1 MASRYKSPAEVKWAV
16 RQRFQYIEIMAFY
29 TGLVSRSDV
38 ARTFGLSDA
47 AATKDLKAYS
57 EQAPDNLAYRH
68 SVFGF
73 VPTASF
79 QPLFADLSPE
89 VVLPMIATNLATSGG
104 AADRGGEESIYGIPV
119 EALPLPTRLPAAG
132 VCAPII
138 RAIKQHRQVRIGY
151 KSLSDRE
158 AEDSRVIEPHSLVNT
173 GLRWHVRAYN
183 LDTYDFRDFV
193 LSRIVAAELLNSE
206 AESNLMYDDDW
217 VELAT
222 LQLAP
227 HPKLDA
233 RKRESLLVDYNA
245 QGDVIELEVRHAL
258 VGYMLHRLSVD
269 TTVDHSMNP
278 NAYQLVLVNRDEIE
292 PFAGWAFL

>member
-1 MASRYKSPAEVKWAV
+1 MANPYKSAAEVKWAV
-16 RQRFQYIEIMAFY
+16 RQRFQYIEVMAYY

-79 QPLFADLSPE
+79 QAMFADLAPE
-89 VVLPMIATNLATSGG
+89 VVLPMIAANLATVGG
-104 AADRGGEESIYGIPV
+104 PAGDESVYGIPV
-119 EALPLPTRLPAAG
+119 ESLPLPTRLPSAE

-138 RAIKQHRQVRIGY
+138 RAMKQQKQLRIRY

-158 AEDSRVIEPHSLVNT
+158 AEESRVIEPHSLINT
-173 GLRWHVRAYN
+173 DLRWHVRAYSH
-183 LDTYDFRDFV
+183 DTYDFRDFV
-193 LSRIVAAELLNSE
+193 LSRIVEAELLDQD
-206 AESNLMYDDDW
+206 AESNIQYDDDW
-217 VELAT
+217 VEMAT

-233 RKRESLLVDYNA
+233 RKRESLLVDYDA
-245 QGDVIELEVRHAL
+245 QAEVIELEVRHAL

>member
-1 MASRYKSPAEVKWAV
+1 MASQYKSPAEVKWAV
-16 RQRFQYIEIMAFY
+16 RQRFQYIEVMAFY

-57 EQAPDNLAYRH
+57 EQAPDNLTYRH

-73 VPTASF
+73 VPSERF
-79 QPLFADLSPE
+79 QPLFADLAPE
-89 VVLPMIATNLATSGG
+89 AVLPMIAANLATAGG
-104 AADRGGEESIYGIPV
+104 AAGPGGDENVYGIPV
-119 EALPLPTRLPAAG
+119 ETLPLPSRLPRAE

-138 RAIKQHRQVRIGY
+138 RAVKQHKQCRIRY

-158 AEDSRVIEPHSLVNT
+158 AEESRVIEPHSLVNT
-173 GLRWHVRAYN
+173 GLRWHVRAYSH
-183 LDTYDFRDFV
+183 DTYDFRDFV
-193 LSRIVAAELLNSE
+193 LSRIVEAQLLDAE
-206 AESNLMYDDDW
+206 AESSIQYDDDW
-217 VELAT
+217 VEMAT

-227 HPKLDA
+227 HPKLEA
-233 RKRESLLVDYNA
+233 RKQQSLLIDYHA
-245 QGDVIELEVRHAL
+245 QDDVIELEVRRAL

-269 TTVDHSMNP
+269 TSSDHSMNP
-278 NAYQLVLVNRDEIE
+278 NAYQLVLVNRDEVE

>member
-1 MASRYKSPAEVKWAV
+1 MASSYKSPAEVKWAV
-16 RQRFQYIEIMAFY
+16 RQRFQYIEIMAYY

-73 VPTASF
+73 VPTERF
-79 QPLFADLSPE
+79 QAMFADLSPE
-89 VVLPMIATNLATSGG
+89 AVLPMIAANLATSGG
-104 AADRGGEESIYGIPV
+104 PAGDESVYGIPV
-119 EALPLPTRLPAAG
+119 EALPLPTRLPSAE

-138 RAIKQHRQVRIGY
+138 RAVKQHKQLRIRY
-151 KSLSDRE
+151 KSLSGRE
-158 AEDSRVIEPHSLVNT
+158 TEESRLIEPHSLINT
-173 GLRWHVRAYN
+173 DLRWHVRAYSH
-183 LDTYDFRDFV
+183 DTYDFRDFV
-193 LSRIVAAELLNSE
+193 LSRIVEAQLLDAN
-206 AESNLMYDDDW
+206 AESNIVYDDDW

-233 RKRESLLVDYNA
+233 RKQESLLIDYQA
-245 QGDVIELEVRHAL
+245 QGDVIELEVRRAL

-269 TTVDHSMNP
+269 TTSDHSMNP
-278 NAYQLVLVNRDEIE
+278 NAYQLVLANRDEIE